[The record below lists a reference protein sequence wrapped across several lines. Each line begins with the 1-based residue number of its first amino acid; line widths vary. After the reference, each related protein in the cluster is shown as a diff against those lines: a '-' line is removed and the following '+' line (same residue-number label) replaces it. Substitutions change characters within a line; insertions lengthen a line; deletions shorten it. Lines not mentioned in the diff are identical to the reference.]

1 MQFGYAWE
9 KPLRNT
15 TMNLHPTNIH
25 PSPEQ
30 QRARELFLKQDGLRI
45 DAYAGAGKT
54 TTLRLLASS
63 TNGRGL
69 YLAFNRSIAENA
81 RGKFPTQVAC
91 ATSHSLA
98 FRAIARSFGYPEW
111 KLTGTLTPNTVVEAF
126 RMPENLIFHSGLT
139 LSKLSYCSVLL
150 DAVKRFLLS
159 NDEHPEQAHIPRYGC
174 LESLDAEGFAQF
186 TSQAISHV
194 QALW

>member
-1 MQFGYAWE
+1 
-9 KPLRNT
+9 
-15 TMNLHPTNIH
+15 MNLLPANIH
-25 PSPEQ
+25 SSPEE
-30 QRARELFLKQDGLRI
+30 QRARDLFLKQEGLRI

-98 FRAIARSFGYPEW
+98 FRAIARSFGS
-111 KLTGTLTPNTVVEAF
+111 GVEAD
-126 RMPENLIFHSGLT
+126 RGSHSKHSGG
-139 LSKLSYCSVLL
+139 SVPNARELDLL
-150 DAVKRFLLS
+150 FGTDAF
-159 NDEHPEQAHIPRYGC
+159 
-174 LESLDAEGFAQF
+174 
-186 TSQAISHV
+186 
-194 QALW
+194 

>member
-1 MQFGYAWE
+1 MS
-9 KPLRNT
+9 
-15 TMNLHPTNIH
+15 LHPTDIR

-30 QRARELFLKQDGLRI
+30 QRARELFLKQEGLRI

-69 YLAFNRSIAENA
+69 YLAFNRSIAEHA

-111 KLTGTLTPNTVVEAF
+111 KLTGALTLNAVVEAF
-126 RMPENLIFHSGLT
+126 RMPENLTFHSGLT
-139 LSKLSYCSVLL
+139 LSKWSYCSVLI
-150 DAVKRFLLS
+150 DAVKCRTGPTLKCDPNYFREVGFS
-159 NDEHPEQAHIPRYGC
+159 ATSGYIQPRKRRTWRKPRLRERVRPG
-174 LESLDAEGFAQF
+174 
-186 TSQAISHV
+186 
-194 QALW
+194 